1 MLRKSTSV
9 FRVKSNE
16 PAAFIQGVFHSA
28 FRVKCKRADVFSYCP
43 PLRAPYHTEAAEV
56 RPRLPNLCT
65 PLVLDERRGSVQFR
79 RSELHAVNHELVR
92 QLQLLRCRC
101 PRCDHD
107 GLQAGAALPAAILAI
122 PAFGWCLL
130 SALKL
135 ASNPARPFSFIDIM
149 ET

>member
-1 MLRKSTSV
+1 MISCR
-9 FRVKSNE
+9 E
-16 PAAFIQGVFHSA
+16 GPAGGELSESLGKLIAFSQA
-28 FRVKCKRADVFSYCP
+28 
-43 PLRAPYHTEAAEV
+43 RAPYHTDAAEV
-56 RPRLPNLCT
+56 RPRLPNLGAQME
-65 PLVLDERRGSVQFR
+65 LAERHLCVQFR

>member
-1 MLRKSTSV
+1 MSETLGKLI
-9 FRVKSNE
+9 
-16 PAAFIQGVFHSA
+16 AFSQG
-28 FRVKCKRADVFSYCP
+28 
-43 PLRAPYHTEAAEV
+43 RAPYHTEAAEV

>member
-1 MLRKSTSV
+1 MEL
-9 FRVKSNE
+9 
-16 PAAFIQGVFHSA
+16 
-28 FRVKCKRADVFSYCP
+28 
-43 PLRAPYHTEAAEV
+43 AE
-56 RPRLPNLCT
+56 RHLC
-65 PLVLDERRGSVQFR
+65 VQFR

-107 GLQAGAALPAAILAI
+107 GLQAGAALPAAVFAI

-130 SALKL
+130 SGLKL

>member
-1 MLRKSTSV
+1 MTVL
-9 FRVKSNE
+9 FGSNRNRE
-16 PAAFIQGVFHSA
+16 GRTGVSESLGKLIAFSQA
-28 FRVKCKRADVFSYCP
+28 
-43 PLRAPYHTEAAEV
+43 RAPYHTDAAEV
-56 RPRLPNLCT
+56 RPRLPNLGAQME
-65 PLVLDERRGSVQFR
+65 LAERHLCVQFR

-107 GLQAGAALPAAILAI
+107 GLQAGAALPAAVFAI

-130 SALKL
+130 SGLKL